1 MSPFKA
7 LETTIKKQDDEIE
20 RLKNTQKVR
29 RPIKNRRLTR
39 RSRQLASTPSYRFYF
54 DRVNCVLIQYQCVQA
69 ALSTRDLARTSQ
81 QKQEVSLLS
90 EGKDRDKKLSEHR

>member
-39 RSRQLASTPSYRFYF
+39 RSRQLAI
-54 DRVNCVLIQYQCVQA
+54 NQCVQA